1 MGNEVVIAS
10 GVNAGQMVVTAG
22 VNTLRPGQKVKVLNQ
37 ELDIKAQQPASS
49 STEAGK

>member
-10 GVNAGQMVVTAG
+10 GVSAGQMIVTAG
-22 VNTLRPGQKVKVLNQ
+22 VNTLRPGQKVKVLGQ
-37 ELDIKAQQPASS
+37 ELDVKAQQPAP